1 MKAGTLT
8 LCLPVVMITAQ
19 HNAAALILPP
29 LLDHLKYTVT
39 AIGSLVSVAPVFALA
54 SRLPSG
60 LAYRGHRARMLMV
73 LSLLAMALSN
83 FLYVFATR
91 PLHVALVQ
99 ALNGFAFGAAT
110 TIYFAFFVEALP
122 RGENRHHAM
131 GYYAGSLALGH
142 SAGSLAVGYI
152 ADRLGYTAA
161 FQFGGLVALL
171 ALALILFLA
180 HPAPARTEEGAARGG
195 STRTVLESLRNL
207 VDPTV
212 AAVVV
217 VALFLN
223 LLHQIGAVFL
233 PLYGLAVGLTLT
245 QIGAIRGFYSL
256 CNAVTRPLIGPVV
269 TRFGYQ
275 GLSLV
280 GLPLQAGV
288 MMLVPLFHDFG
299 WLLAV
304 FVLAGFLRAVVL
316 VANTIGMVEDMDES
330 RVPRGIASGI
340 FNAAGDLGLIL
351 GPSFG
356 GLVASLT
363 GVALLFFVGPLL
375 AALVFLL
382 SLWGCAF
389 VRPVRRGRRRSG

>member
-8 LCLPVVMITAQ
+8 LCLPVIMITAQ
-19 HNAAALILPP
+19 HNASALILPP
-29 LLDHLKYTVT
+29 FLDHLKYPVS
-39 AIGSLVSVAPVFALA
+39 AIGSLVSVGPVFALA
-54 SRLPSG
+54 ARLPSG

-83 FLYVFATR
+83 FLYGFTAHPV
-91 PLHVALVQ
+91 HVALVH
-99 ALNGFAFGAAT
+99 ALNGLAFGAGT
-110 TIYFAFFVEALP
+110 TIYFAFFVEAMP
-122 RGENRHHAM
+122 PGENRHHAL

-152 ADRLGYTAA
+152 ADHLGYTAS
-161 FQFGGLVALL
+161 FQFGALVALL

-180 HPAPARTEEGAARGG
+180 HPPPARTGEGTARGGAARTG
-195 STRTVLESLRNL
+195 LESLRNL
-207 VDPTV
+207 VDPAV

-245 QIGAIRGFYSL
+245 QVGAIRGLYSL
-256 CNAVTRPLIGPVV
+256 CNAVTRPLSGPVV
-269 TRFGYQ
+269 TRFGHQ
-275 GLSLV
+275 SLSLV

-288 MMLVPLFHDFG
+288 LMLVPLFHGFG
-299 WLLAV
+299 GLLAV

-340 FNAAGDLGLIL
+340 FNAAGDIGLIL

-356 GLVASLT
+356 GLVASVT
-363 GVALLFFVGPLL
+363 GIALLFFVGPLV

-382 SLWGCAF
+382 SLWGCAR
-389 VRPVRRGRRRSG
+389 VRPVRGGGHR

>member
-19 HNAAALILPP
+19 HNASALILPP
-29 LLDHLKYTVT
+29 LLDHLGYPVS
-39 AIGSLVSVAPVFALA
+39 AIGSLVSVAPVLALA

-60 LAYRGHRARMLMV
+60 LVYRGHRARMLMV

-83 FLYVFATR
+83 FLYIFATR

-110 TIYFAFFVEALP
+110 TIYFAFFVDALP
-122 RGENRHHAM
+122 RGANRHHAM

-142 SAGSLAVGYI
+142 SAGSLAVGYL
-152 ADRLGYTAA
+152 ADHLGYTAS
-161 FQFGGLVALL
+161 FQFGALVALI
-171 ALALILFLA
+171 ALALILLLA

-195 STRTVLESLRNL
+195 PTRTVLESFRNL
-207 VDPTV
+207 ADPAV

-280 GLPLQAGV
+280 GLPLHAGV
-288 MMLVPLFHDFG
+288 MMLVPLFHGFAG
-299 WLLAV
+299 LLVV

-330 RVPRGIASGI
+330 RVPRGVASGI

-356 GLVASLT
+356 GLVASVT
-363 GVALLFFVGPLL
+363 GIALLFFVGPLA

-382 SLWGCAF
+382 SLWGCGF
-389 VRPVRRGRRRSG
+389 VKPARRGRR

>member
-8 LCLPVVMITAQ
+8 RCLPVVMITAQ
-19 HNAAALILPP
+19 HNASALILPP
-29 LLDHLKYTVT
+29 LLDHLRYPVS
-39 AIGSLVSVAPVFALA
+39 AIGALVSVAPILALA

-60 LAYRGHRARMLMV
+60 LVYRGHRARMLMV

-152 ADRLGYTAA
+152 ADRLGYAAA
-161 FQFGGLVALL
+161 FEFGGMVALL

-180 HPAPARTEEGAARGG
+180 HPPPTRAEGSAGAGA
-195 STRTVLESLRNL
+195 TRTVLESLRNL
-207 VDPTV
+207 VDPAV
-212 AAVVV
+212 AVVVV

-245 QIGAIRGFYSL
+245 EVGAIRGLYSL
-256 CNAVTRPLIGPVV
+256 CNAVTRPLAGPVV
-269 TRFGYQ
+269 TRFGHRS
-275 GLSLV
+275 LSLI

-288 MMLVPLFHDFG
+288 MMLVPLFHGFAG
-299 WLLAV
+299 LLVV

-330 RVPRGIASGI
+330 RFSRGVASGI

-351 GPSFG
+351 GPGFG
-356 GLVASLT
+356 GLVASFT
-363 GVALLFFVGPLL
+363 GVALLFFVGPLSG
-375 AALVFLL
+375 ALVFLL
-382 SLWGCAF
+382 SLWGCGF
-389 VRPVRRGRRRSG
+389 VRPVRRGERRSG